1 MRELNEGSPF
11 KELTYQVVTTET
23 KELWSSKTL
32 ENVKPTIEI
41 STMIQQKEFL
51 RGNQWVGS
59 IGNQKSEVKTDQ

>member
-41 STMIQQKEFL
+41 STMIQ
-51 RGNQWVGS
+51 
-59 IGNQKSEVKTDQ
+59 